1 MSTKNKLYSTVKELE
16 LLSDND
22 PASIDDLQ
30 NHLSHMEKMAAI
42 GQLSSSVAHEMRN
55 LLGMIRTAIFNIERS
70 LPNKEQTITNNV
82 EVINRSVVRA
92 REFID
97 NLLNLSNISYNDR
110 KFVNVTV
117 LVDQLLMLFSKELEW
132 RNIELQKNYH
142 QLPLFKIDGNAFQE
156 CILNLVLNAIQ
167 SIDGSGTINVSIGPW
182 NDGIQVSVTDTGCGI
197 GSDHH
202 QKIFNRFYTTKK
214 NGQGTGLGLSIV
226 KNIVSNMG
234 GNVSVQSRKGMGST
248 FTIHIPNLEHS
259 HEAFD
264 LNKSIDNAH
273 FEIQYTP

>member
-1 MSTKNKLYSTVKELE
+1 MNELE
-16 LLSDND
+16 PITDYD

-70 LPNKEQTITNNV
+70 LPHKEKTVVNNV
-82 EVINRSVVRA
+82 EVINRSVARA

-97 NLLNLSNISYNDR
+97 NLLNLSNVSYNNSE
-110 KFVNVTV
+110 FVNVTS
-117 LVDQLLMLFSKELEW
+117 LIDQLLTLFSKELEW
-132 RNIELQKNYH
+132 RKIELLKDYH

-167 SIDGSGTINVSIGPW
+167 SIDGSGTIKISISPW
-182 NDGIQVSVTDTGCGI
+182 NEGLSVSVTDTGCGI
-197 GSDHH
+197 GMDH
-202 QKIFNRFYTTKK
+202 QKKIFNRFYTTKK

-226 KNIVSNMG
+226 KNIVSSMG
-234 GNVSVQSRKGMGST
+234 GDVSVQSRKGYGST
-248 FTIHIPNLEHS
+248 FTIQIPYLEHS
-259 HEAFD
+259 QEPFD
-264 LNKSIDNAH
+264 LNKSMDH
-273 FEIQYTP
+273 VPLEMQYTP

>member
-1 MSTKNKLYSTVKELE
+1 MPTNNKLYPTVKELE
-16 LLSDND
+16 SLSDHD

-70 LPNKEQTITNNV
+70 LPNKEKTVINNV
-82 EVINRSVVRA
+82 EVINRSVIRA

-132 RNIELQKNYH
+132 RNIELLKDYH

-182 NDGIQVSVTDTGCGI
+182 NDGIKVSVTDTGCGI

-248 FTIHIPNLEHS
+248 FTINIPNLEHS

-264 LNKSIDNAH
+264 LNKSIDNAQ
-273 FEIQYTP
+273 FEMQHTP